1 MRESRKKK
9 WAVCFLANRSFY
21 NNLACEAGKQNKR
34 MNEHNG
40 ISVTEIVQ
48 IYKHTFLKSFS
59 RFGRNS
65 VYYVWNYHN
74 YTGKD
79 RQDRYAKEGY

>member
-1 MRESRKKK
+1 MLQE
-9 WAVCFLANRSFY
+9 VFLSELPEN
-21 NNLACEAGKQNKR
+21 QNKR

-48 IYKHTFLKSFS
+48 IYKPTFLESFS

-74 YTGKD
+74 YMGKD

>member
-1 MRESRKKK
+1 MIVYHGSIE
-9 WAVCFLANRSFY
+9 AVEKPDVGHSY
-21 NNLACEAGKQNKR
+21 QQNKR

-74 YTGKD
+74 YMGKD